1 MEEKKKM
8 INKIGQYLNQKTQ
21 KKDTNQGEP
30 VFEID
35 KTMQKIDQENM
46 KNLEKFNNKLNKKYK
61 KIPSP
66 LLSAIATKRLF
77 DCYTDKEIG
86 EILNHFGQIKE
97 R

>member
-1 MEEKKKM
+1 M

-21 KKDTNQGEP
+21 KKDTLKGEP
-30 VFEID
+30 AFEID
-35 KTMQKIDQENM
+35 ETMQKIDQENM

-97 R
+97 RK